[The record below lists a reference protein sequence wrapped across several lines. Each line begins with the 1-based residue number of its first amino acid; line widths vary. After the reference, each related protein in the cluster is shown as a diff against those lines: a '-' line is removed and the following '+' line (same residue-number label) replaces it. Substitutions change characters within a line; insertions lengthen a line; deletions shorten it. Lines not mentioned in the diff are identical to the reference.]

1 MSGLVNRIGKDVLK
15 KRLKEE
21 SFNRKTISFY
31 RYVKIQ
37 NPTELRDQLF
47 KQWNDLNCFGRIYIA
62 TEGINAQMNVPEH
75 NWDEFEKQ
83 LNAIEEFKNVPLKFA
98 FDGN

>member
-1 MSGLVNRIGKDVLK
+1 MSVLVNRIGKDELK

-37 NPTELRDQLF
+37 DPTELRNRLF
-47 KQWNDLNCFGRIYIA
+47 KQWSDLNCFGRIYIA
-62 TEGINAQMNVPEH
+62 VAPSRRYRDV
-75 NWDEFEKQ
+75 
-83 LNAIEEFKNVPLKFA
+83 
-98 FDGN
+98 